1 MHVLISI
8 AIGAVMG
15 LKSALLTKTEGWIAF
30 LVDVGIGIA
39 GAVPAAWFLEPL
51 GSGQHP
57 NRPELVGALLG
68 ALVLLALAKLV
79 APRGK
84 R

>member
-15 LKSALLTKTEGWIAF
+15 LISALVTKTEGWIAF
-30 LVDVGIGIA
+30 LVDVALGIV

-51 GSGQHP
+51 GRGQHP
-57 NRPELVGALLG
+57 DQPEIVGALFG
-68 ALVLLALAKLV
+68 ALALLALAKLI
-79 APRGK
+79 APPGK